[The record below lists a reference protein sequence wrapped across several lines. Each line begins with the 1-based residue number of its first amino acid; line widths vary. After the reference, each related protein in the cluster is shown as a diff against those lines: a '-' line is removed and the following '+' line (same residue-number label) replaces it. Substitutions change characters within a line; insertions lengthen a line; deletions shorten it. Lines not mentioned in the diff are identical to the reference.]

1 MRILVTGGAGFLG
14 SSLVEFLVEHGH
26 DVTVL
31 DNFWRGRKENLQR
44 IEQSITLVEADACLS
59 SSYQSIANPETV
71 DIVYHLAAINGTKWF
86 HEEPRLVMDVNLNST
101 LRSLEFA
108 EQNNCRYVFTSSPE
122 SFGESEVMP
131 LGADE
136 SAVFSAPQHHQR
148 HAYGASKYLGEIAVQ
163 HAVRKGLDAR
173 IVRPFNGY
181 GPRLLGNEYG
191 QVVSMMI
198 KSALEEGVVIVHGD
212 GSQTRSLTYI
222 DDLVR
227 GIVASGDIEDIS
239 GSCINLGTEDEISMF
254 DLAKRIASLVE
265 QETGQAICVE
275 FGNGYPGDSKRRLP
289 NLLEAQNHLHWKAE
303 VSLEEGL
310 LQTLRSML

>member
-14 SSLVEFLVEHGH
+14 SSLVELLVVHGH
-26 DVTVL
+26 DVTVI
-31 DNFWRGRKENLQR
+31 DNFWRGQKENLQR
-44 IEQSITLVEADACLS
+44 IQKEITLIEADACLP
-59 SSYQSIANPETV
+59 SSYQSITNPETI

-86 HEEPRLVMDVNLNST
+86 HEEPRLVIDVNLNST

-108 EQNNCRYVFTSSPE
+108 EENNCRYVFTSSPE

-131 LGADE
+131 LGAEE

-148 HAYGASKYLGEIAVQ
+148 HSYGASKYLGEIAVQ
-163 HAVRKGLDAR
+163 HAIRKGLDAR

-181 GPRLLGNEYG
+181 GPRLLGSEYG

-198 KSALEEGVVIVHGD
+198 KSALEEGVIIVHGD

-227 GIVASGDIEDIS
+227 GIVASGNIEGIA
-239 GSCINLGTEDEISMF
+239 GCCVNLGTEDEISMLE
-254 DLAKRIASLVE
+254 LAKRIAHLVE
-265 QETGQAICVE
+265 QETGQAIGVK
-275 FGNGYPGDSKRRLP
+275 FGEGYPGDSKRRLP
-289 NLLEAQNHLHWKAE
+289 NLLEAQKHLHWNAE